1 MRKVRIFNKEALPMS
16 VKEVFL
22 EQLSAC
28 HNQNAWFV
36 SLYHAIKDLST
47 EQASWKLN
55 DSSNSIWEIVT
66 HLNYYNERYLFR
78 LQGSD
83 VPKGVESNDV
93 TFQITD
99 PNWGNT
105 LDRMNSILTDWSQAL
120 NDCDEAALNK
130 WVGDITQLTI
140 HNAYHIG
147 QIVHIRKQQEAWDP
161 SQGVH

>member
-1 MRKVRIFNKEALPMS
+1 MN

-36 SLYHAIKDLST
+36 SLHHAIKDLST

-55 DSSNSIWEIVT
+55 GSSNSIWEIVN
-66 HLNYYNERYLFR
+66 HLNYYNEKHLLRF
-78 LQGSD
+78 QGED
-83 VPKGVESNDV
+83 FPKGVDSNDV
-93 TFQITD
+93 TFQPLETD
-99 PNWGNT
+99 WNIAV
-105 LDRMNSILTDWSQAL
+105 DRMNTILSDWSRAL
-120 NDCDEAALNK
+120 ENCDEAALNK
-130 WVGDITQLTI
+130 WVGHITHLTI

>member
-1 MRKVRIFNKEALPMS
+1 
-16 VKEVFL
+16 
-22 EQLSAC
+22 
-28 HNQNAWFV
+28 
-36 SLYHAIKDLST
+36 
-47 EQASWKLN
+47 
-55 DSSNSIWEIVT
+55 
-66 HLNYYNERYLFR
+66 
-78 LQGSD
+78 
-83 VPKGVESNDV
+83 VESNDV

-99 PNWGNT
+99 PNWGTT

>member
-1 MRKVRIFNKEALPMS
+1 MN

-36 SLYHAIKDLST
+36 SLHHAIKDLST

-55 DSSNSIWEIVT
+55 DSSNSIWEIVN
-66 HLNYYNERYLFR
+66 HLNYYNERYLLR
-78 LQGSD
+78 LQGED
-83 VPKGVESNDV
+83 IPKGVHTNDY
-93 TFQITD
+93 TFQPIETD
-99 PNWGNT
+99 WKT
-105 LDRMNSILTDWSQAL
+105 AVDRMNTILSDWSRAL
-120 NDCDEAALNK
+120 ENCDEAALNK